1 MNAFTEAHELADAIA
16 VEPDTEAHPLF
27 RPVSTGVIDVGG
39 VAYMRASDGSLM
51 PVANMRAQDKL
62 QDELVRKILGFAL
75 PLSETIARFVQHTFD
90 DADDLV
96 ELLDQQYGVK
106 RGGKAGNLTFTT
118 FDQLMKVEVTR
129 AKIIDFGPELTQAK
143 ALVDQVVADLAVNA
157 DDLLKGL
164 VTRAFNIENG
174 GLTNRAALLQL
185 LRWEMPDERWRRAM
199 DAIRDAIQ
207 VKGTKRYVRIY
218 HRPSIDAAWIAV
230 SLDAARA

>member
-1 MNAFTEAHELADAIA
+1 MNAFTEPQAIA
-16 VEPDTEAHPLF
+16 ASEEVGANSAAHPLF
-27 RPVSTGVIDVGG
+27 RKVSDGVIDVGG
-39 VAYMRASDGSLM
+39 VDYMRAGDGSLM
-51 PVANMRAQDKL
+51 PVANMRAQDRL

-96 ELLDQQYGVK
+96 DLLDQQYGVK

-157 DDLLKGL
+157 DALLKGL

-218 HRPSIDAAWIAV
+218 HRPSIDDQWTPV